1 MSRRARTS
9 STRERCKQALF
20 SPKRRSSLKRKT
32 PEHVLPDMA
41 DEIDYKLIG
50 DDLQAVIITLDPGE
64 MVIAEAGAMMY
75 MQDGIVMNTTL
86 DPNAQ
91 GGGLMGKLFAG
102 AKRALSGD
110 TFFVTTFANAANRR
124 QDVAFS
130 SHFPGKIRP
139 IDLREWGGVIIGQKD
154 SFLCAARGTNVTIAF
169 TKRIGAGFFGGEGFI
184 LQRIEGDGLVFL
196 HASGT
201 LHEVTLS
208 AGESLR
214 VDTGC
219 LVAMEQ
225 QIDYDIEM
233 VPGIKT
239 ALFGGEGLFFA
250 RLRGPGRVIL
260 QTMPFS
266 RLADHI
272 LAAASHVRHG
282 GGGGR
287 VGAAGVIGGVIGS
300 MMEDR

>member
-1 MSRRARTS
+1 M
-9 STRERCKQALF
+9 
-20 SPKRRSSLKRKT
+20 
-32 PEHVLPDMA
+32 H
-41 DEIDYKLIG
+41 DEIDYQLIG

-64 MVIAEAGAMMY
+64 MVQAEAGAMMF

-91 GGGLMGKLFAG
+91 GGGMMSKLFQG

-110 TFFVTTFANAANRR
+110 TFFVTTFANAGNRR

-139 IDLREWGGVIIGQKD
+139 IDLREWNGVIIGQKD
-154 SFLCAARGTNVTIAF
+154 SFLCAARGVNVTIAF

-201 LHEVTLS
+201 LHEVSLAS
-208 AGESLR
+208 GESLR

-225 QIDYDIEM
+225 QVDYDIQM
-233 VPGIKT
+233 VPGIKS

-250 RLRGPGRVIL
+250 RLTGPGRVIL

-272 LAAASHVRHG
+272 LAAAPQSR
-282 GGGGR
+282 GGR
-287 VGAAGVIGGVIGS
+287 ERASGLGAGVLGGVIGS
-300 MMEDR
+300 MIDGDR